1 MANNVNFVISF
12 DKINN
17 KAKELLNSLYDRI
30 RTDGEHSWFF
40 DIFVDGKILTYEAA
54 SQYSWSNQNIGP
66 KWCYLEEWDD
76 ERIVGTSAWSA
87 PDIGLKKLLGILEKE
102 DPNIV
107 TSISYEDEVPDFV
120 GAQLYLGKNLINS
133 KHLEDDDI
141 RKAVIEKLDNLSFED
156 WDEEEFNWKTS
167 EKEDLFQDNVW
178 EITSNIQVD
187 FIDSKI
193 NLIHKNFNDTDL
205 SVFSFVFQTDDFEE
219 SLNEEGIDNAKK
231 YLRDKYNKLIDEL
244 SEVDSDVKLFYFDG
258 EKPIK
263 ILNISDAE
271 SKILNFNT
279 KEEAQ
284 KIFKFSLTNSN
295 TFVFLAIIKG
305 NNHWSSG
312 FLKMSKNTGFSVLGS
327 YPGQKGI
334 CVQGYYDGDFDTGIV
349 ISPDSDNYLM
359 NDDEKLEWYGIKRE
373 ILDLDFFK

>member
-66 KWCYLEEWDD
+66 KWCYLEEWDE

-133 KHLEDDDI
+133 K
-141 RKAVIEKLDNLSFED
+141 
-156 WDEEEFNWKTS
+156 
-167 EKEDLFQDNVW
+167 Q
-178 EITSNIQVD
+178 
-187 FIDSKI
+187 
-193 NLIHKNFNDTDL
+193 
-205 SVFSFVFQTDDFEE
+205 
-219 SLNEEGIDNAKK
+219 
-231 YLRDKYNKLIDEL
+231 
-244 SEVDSDVKLFYFDG
+244 
-258 EKPIK
+258 
-263 ILNISDAE
+263 
-271 SKILNFNT
+271 
-279 KEEAQ
+279 
-284 KIFKFSLTNSN
+284 
-295 TFVFLAIIKG
+295 
-305 NNHWSSG
+305 
-312 FLKMSKNTGFSVLGS
+312 
-327 YPGQKGI
+327 
-334 CVQGYYDGDFDTGIV
+334 
-349 ISPDSDNYLM
+349 
-359 NDDEKLEWYGIKRE
+359 
-373 ILDLDFFK
+373 